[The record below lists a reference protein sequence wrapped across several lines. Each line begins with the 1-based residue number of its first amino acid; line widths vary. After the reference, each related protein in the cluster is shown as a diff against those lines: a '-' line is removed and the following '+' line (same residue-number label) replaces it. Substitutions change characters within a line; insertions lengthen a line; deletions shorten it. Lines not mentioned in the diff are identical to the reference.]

1 MKIGLTMP
9 FTSYTI
15 RPAQYARTAEALG
28 FDSLWIPEHP
38 VYPANPTTRFPGD
51 SGTIPNVYSEMADQ
65 IVALSMAAQATTR
78 LKVATGICLVA
89 EHNPI
94 GLAKRLATLD
104 LFSDGRLIVGVGA
117 GWLREEAALFGV
129 DFERR

>member
-1 MKIGLTMP
+1 MRALRRRSVSTHFGFPSTR
-9 FTSYTI
+9 SI
-15 RPAQYARTAEALG
+15 RQIQRLV
-28 FDSLWIPEHP
+28 S
-38 VYPANPTTRFPGD
+38 PGD